1 MPSMNEV
8 IEFFRQQDWLANA
21 LGIVTVLGGLALF
34 VWKWIVPK
42 IWAPK
47 IESVI
52 PSQFEE
58 TWSASNGKQIATVAI
73 VDDQPRDFPI
83 AELKQD
89 GFNITSYKQVHL
101 ADVPKLATYDIVFL
115 DMKGIVKDDPE
126 YGGLKL
132 IAELRKTSPT
142 QKICAVSSK
151 TFDPTATEF
160 FKQADNYKK
169 KPLTAQECKAVI
181 ESFIQ
186 QIFSVSSAIE
196 NAKEAV
202 SGMPPKRRKA
212 VLQEFSRSL
221 SRRESA
227 DSMDSAF
234 ALIGVSQE
242 ERRVLGLL
250 FRMIRHAG

>member
-1 MPSMNEV
+1 MLSINDV

-21 LGIVTVLGGLALF
+21 FGIFTVLGALALI
-34 VWKWIVPK
+34 VWRWMVPK
-42 IWAPK
+42 IWVPK
-47 IESVI
+47 IDSVI

-58 TWSASNGKQIATVAI
+58 TWTTSNGKKIATVAI

-89 GFNITSYKQVHL
+89 GFNITSYKQVQL
-101 ADVPKLATYDIVFL
+101 ADVPKLAAYDIVFL

-132 IAELRKTSPT
+132 ISELRKTSPT

-169 KPLTAQECKAVI
+169 KPLTAQECKTVI

-186 QIFSVSSAIE
+186 QAFSASSAIE
-196 NAKEAV
+196 NARATCL
-202 SGMPPKRRKA
+202 GMPQKRRRV
-212 VLQEFSRSL
+212 VLHEFERSL
-221 SRRESA
+221 SRRESVG
-227 DSMDSAF
+227 SMDSAL
-234 ALIGVSQE
+234 ALVGVTSE

>member
-1 MPSMNEV
+1 MLSMSDV
-8 IEFFRQQDWLANA
+8 IDFFRQQDWLANA
-21 LGIVTVLGGLALF
+21 FGIVAVLGSLAGIL
-34 VWKWIVPK
+34 WKWVVPK
-42 IWAPK
+42 IWIAK
-47 IESVI
+47 IDSVI
-52 PSQFEE
+52 PSQFES
-58 TWSASNGKQIATVAI
+58 TWSAANGKKIATVAI

-83 AELKQD
+83 SELKQD

-101 ADVPKLATYDIVFL
+101 ADVPKLASYDIVFL

-186 QIFSVSSAIE
+186 QAFSASSAIE
-196 NAKEAV
+196 NARAV
-202 SGMPPKRRKA
+202 CAGMPPNRRRA
-212 VLQEFSRSL
+212 VVHEFERSL
-221 SRRESA
+221 SRKEDA
-227 DSMDSAF
+227 DSLDSALVV
-234 ALIGVSQE
+234 AGVSSE